1 MTESEVAGETAS
13 EVEASN
19 GERPR
24 WILWVSLAVL
34 ALVLLGICGALVIG
48 LDMLPSAGQP
58 TPIPS
63 PPPTVSSIEIAQ
75 PTQGSTVDISQ
86 PVVVSGAGTGLFEGN
101 VVVQAYDGQSN
112 LLAEAATIIDSPDAG
127 TGGSGPWSVTLN
139 LTAPSDP
146 EGLIFAF
153 SNSPADGTI
162 TASSSVEV
170 AYVDSS
176 AGEPALVVLNPDSGS
191 VIDISQPISVSGGG
205 VGLFENNVVVR
216 ALDETGKVLAEQIT
230 ITDANEPGA
239 PGRWSVNLSVQVTA
253 GTKGRIIAF
262 SPAAEGSTP
271 DASDEAAVTYGI
283 APTATPGPT
292 ATVTPT
298 PVPSTLAIAEPPNGS
313 VVPVGQGFPVSGTGS
328 NLFEN
333 NVVVRAYD
341 QNGTILAEQATTLD
355 TDVLGGSGTW
365 TVTLNVQV
373 EAGTPGQITAFSP
386 SAVEG
391 EQPTASS
398 IAVTY
403 GQRPATEARIAIA
416 FPTHPSVIDANAP
429 IDVTGTG
436 AALFENNVVV
446 QAMDWDG
453 NVLAEAVTTLDAAE
467 VGGAG
472 SWSVQLTVSV
482 KLPTPGLIV
491 AFSPSATGGNPA
503 AYDGVGVIYNVPVTF
518 PPIAPT
524 LLPTAEQPIVPSP
537 VPTSASTA
545 EPTTEPTATSGG

>member
-19 GERPR
+19 GERSK
-24 WILWVSLAVL
+24 WILWVGLAIL

-48 LDMLPSAGQP
+48 LDLLPSAGQP

-112 LLAEAATIIDSPDAG
+112 LLAEAATVIDSPDAG
-127 TGGSGPWSVTLN
+127 TGGSGPWTVTLN
-139 LTAPSDP
+139 LTAPGDP

-153 SNSPADGTI
+153 SNSPVDGSI
-162 TASSSVEV
+162 TASASVEV

-176 AGEPALVVLNPDSGS
+176 VSEPALVILNPDSGS
-191 VIDISQPISVSGGG
+191 VIDISQPISVAGGG

-216 ALDETGKVLAEQIT
+216 ALDESGKVLAEQIT
-230 ITDANEPGA
+230 IMDANEPGG

-262 SPAAEGSTP
+262 SPAAEGSAP

-313 VVPVGQGFPVSGTGS
+313 VVPVGQGFAVSGTGS

-403 GQRPATEARIAIA
+403 GQRPATEAKIEIT

-436 AALFENNVVV
+436 VALFENNVVV

-453 NVLAEAVTTLDAAE
+453 NVLAQAVTTLDAAE

-472 SWSVQLTVSV
+472 SWFVQLTVSV

-503 AYDGVGVIYNVPVTF
+503 AYDGVGVIYNVPVTVQ
-518 PPIAPT
+518 PIAPAPT

-537 VPTSASTA
+537 
-545 EPTTEPTATSGG
+545 EPTETSGG

>member
-24 WILWVSLAVL
+24 WILWVGLAVL

-48 LDMLPSAGQP
+48 LDLLPSAGQP

-112 LLAEAATIIDSPDAG
+112 LLAEAATVIDSPDAG
-127 TGGSGPWSVTLN
+127 TGGSGPWTVTLN
-139 LTAPSDP
+139 LTAPGDP

-153 SNSPADGTI
+153 SNSPVDGSI
-162 TASSSVEV
+162 TASASVEV

-176 AGEPALVVLNPDSGS
+176 VSEPALVILNPDSGS
-191 VIDISQPISVSGGG
+191 VIDISQPISVAGGG

-216 ALDETGKVLAEQIT
+216 ALDESGKVLAEQIT
-230 ITDANEPGA
+230 IMDANEPGG

-262 SPAAEGSTP
+262 SPAAEGSAP

-313 VVPVGQGFPVSGTGS
+313 VVPVGQGFAVSGTGS

-403 GQRPATEARIAIA
+403 GQRPATEAKIEIT

-429 IDVTGTG
+429 INVTGTG
-436 AALFENNVVV
+436 VALFENNVVV

-453 NVLAEAVTTLDAAE
+453 NVLAQAVTTLDAAE

-472 SWSVQLTVSV
+472 SWFVQLTVSV

-503 AYDGVGVIYNVPVTF
+503 AYDGVGVIYNVPVTVQ
-518 PPIAPT
+518 PIAPAPT

-537 VPTSASTA
+537 
-545 EPTTEPTATSGG
+545 EPTETSGG